1 MAQKC
6 FDSLIILRFY
16 KTKVGTKEF
25 YDAKKLTKIWDVNV
39 DYVVISKSG
48 ETKNK
53 SKYQIGY
60 LNEVIRALA
69 LMLPKMS
76 GYVKKLKYKGGDKN
90 SNTKLMAL
98 HIDDDKLL
106 KNAKPFGRRLKT
118 FKNLHQGLC
127 QFLMIDSL
135 PIYDKK

>member
-16 KTKVGTKEF
+16 KTKVATKEF

-53 SKYQIGY
+53 SNYQIGY

-106 KNAKPFGRRLKT
+106 KNAKPFGRRFKT
-118 FKNLHQGLC
+118 CKNLHQGLC

-135 PIYDKK
+135 PIYDNK

>member
-53 SKYQIGY
+53 SKY
-60 LNEVIRALA
+60 
-69 LMLPKMS
+69 
-76 GYVKKLKYKGGDKN
+76 
-90 SNTKLMAL
+90 
-98 HIDDDKLL
+98 
-106 KNAKPFGRRLKT
+106 
-118 FKNLHQGLC
+118 
-127 QFLMIDSL
+127 
-135 PIYDKK
+135 

>member
-16 KTKVGTKEF
+16 KTKVATKDF

-53 SKYQIGY
+53 STY
-60 LNEVIRALA
+60 
-69 LMLPKMS
+69 
-76 GYVKKLKYKGGDKN
+76 
-90 SNTKLMAL
+90 
-98 HIDDDKLL
+98 
-106 KNAKPFGRRLKT
+106 
-118 FKNLHQGLC
+118 
-127 QFLMIDSL
+127 
-135 PIYDKK
+135 

>member
-98 HIDDDKLL
+98 HIDDDELL